1 MGTSEMTNTAIV
13 HALTHTGAVRAGN
26 EDAVAVDDWICAN
39 DLTQPKPFR
48 LDLAAPHAVLVA
60 DGMGGHPGG
69 DLASRWAVAFC
80 AERVAGITDGDS
92 GAALLDEVN
101 HHLYEQMTNGHG
113 PPGMGTTL
121 AGLVLRSDGLVA
133 FNVGD
138 SKIHRTAPER
148 DLVQVSVDDTPGPK
162 LDDGRTAARNSPML
176 SQTLGGQ
183 MRETPITPH
192 AERCSWTGGE
202 RYLLSSDG
210 LTDLVGPE
218 RLADILAREDDARAV
233 TAMFEA
239 AMAEGGRDNVTIALV
254 RLAET

>member
-1 MGTSEMTNTAIV
+1 MAGTAIV

-39 DLTQPKPFR
+39 DLTKPKPFR
-48 LDLAAPHAVLVA
+48 LDLASAHAVLVA

-69 DLASRWAVAFC
+69 DVASRRAVAFC
-80 AERVAGITDGDS
+80 AARAAGVADRNAC
-92 GAALLDEVN
+92 AALLDAVN
-101 HHLYEQMTNGHG
+101 HDLYEAMSHGSG

-121 AGLVLRSDGLVA
+121 AGLVIRADGLLVL
-133 FNVGD
+133 NVGD
-138 SKIHRTAPER
+138 SKIHRADPGQGLE
-148 DLVQVSVDDTPGPK
+148 QVSVDDTPGPK
-162 LDDGRTAARNSPML
+162 LADGRTAARNSPML

-192 AERCSWTGGE
+192 AEARTWSPGE

-218 RLADILAREDDARAV
+218 QLADILARENDAQAV
-233 TAMFEA
+233 TAMFDA

-254 RLAET
+254 RLVGA